1 MKPSISDVLKALQDS
16 WSLESTEEPENWT
29 QFNPSRG
36 QCGISALI
44 INDYFGGKLVLWK
57 VFLGEDRVGFHYS
70 NELPDGTLFDSTGD
84 QFWES
89 EELKEPS
96 SFERPDKLPKNGAD
110 RYLNLSNLVRSKLES
125 DRVGAEVST

>member
-16 WSLESTEEPENWT
+16 WSLESTEEQENWT
-29 QFNPSRG
+29 QSNPSRG

-57 VFLGEDRVGFHYS
+57 VFLGEDQVGFHYS

-125 DRVGAEVST
+125 YRVGAEVST

>member
-16 WSLESTEEPENWT
+16 WSLESTEEQENWT
-29 QFNPSRG
+29 QSNPSRG

-57 VFLGEDRVGFHYS
+57 VFLGEDQVGFHYS

-96 SFERPDKLPKNGAD
+96 SFERPDKLPKNRAD

-125 DRVGAEVST
+125 YRVGAEVST

>member
-1 MKPSISDVLKALQDS
+1 MKPRISDVLKALQDS

-29 QFNPSRG
+29 QSNPSHG

-57 VFLGEDRVGFHYS
+57 VFLGEDQVGFHYS

-96 SFERPDKLPKNGAD
+96 SFERPDKLPKNGAN

-125 DRVGAEVST
+125 YRVGAEVST